1 MRGQHSSAFDA
12 QKSFSRGSAG
22 TGFCFWHR
30 VAGFGSR
37 ALRLPRLCCARCAG
51 ESFGS
56 LLSLTLLQEASRMSE
71 EEKAIVRACLDQVVI
86 GMTEAREVRSWWTL
100 LSEENRQ
107 EWKDFVSSVI
117 AFHRALTES

>member
-1 MRGQHSSAFDA
+1 MS
-12 QKSFSRGSAG
+12 QK
-22 TGFCFWHR
+22 
-30 VAGFGSR
+30 
-37 ALRLPRLCCARCAG
+37 
-51 ESFGS
+51 
-56 LLSLTLLQEASRMSE
+56 
-71 EEKAIVRACLDQVVI
+71 EKAIVRACLDQVVI